1 MEHQHGENAHI
12 HNNLLSHAKKKA
24 KKLFTLAKNDSYNLK
39 IENLSQAKELIAKIH
54 GFENWHILEKV
65 ANVSFSMNADYE
77 NLDMPYILAQIESE
91 AQIKE
96 NFLIMN
102 SNEPGYI
109 YSALTF
115 RHLKISNYGDIFSLG
130 ENNRALI
137 KEIEMSMDREFSVI
151 NLDILHTDL
160 PAGKNNIT
168 VEKPIKLDNNINL
181 DPRLIDILQ
190 IPALSQKN
198 TFKEDEFGA
207 YCVLSLKTPVIA
219 QSEHLNL
226 LNNLKTLLGSFCK
239 VTDVTHNMEI
249 NEFKKVLA
257 YQNQKISYTVCDS
270 KNTTGKNSKFSNIM
284 DSMITG
290 TKYVSIFENKKL
302 NWSVHFDTNGNH
314 HHLLIQV
321 YAQDKK
327 ELDEIV
333 FLTQGYQK
341 EIEKNSIENI
351 VNSLNEKSLLLNYKT
366 DVFQQMNGNLFE
378 NMTSL
383 KTGNSRNTLVFGRP
397 GCGKSMFLNVL
408 NLSQCMQTKNNDLPK
423 IRVIDIGPSSSG
435 FFSLIKDS
443 LSPDRQHKVGYHR
456 IRMTEEYCVN
466 LFDTELGAR
475 RPTPTHRAFLLNFM
489 LLLLTDISQD
499 KPETDM
505 TGFVQAVL
513 DKMYDQV
520 SDKNAPKRYNAGI
533 DQRVDTVLGQT
544 GFVVDNKTTWWEV
557 VDHLFYSHY
566 YYEAKL
572 AQRHA
577 VPLLSDTP
585 YIVADD
591 KIRNIYSKVN
601 VNTGE
606 TLLEYCKRLINDALS
621 QYKILSRP
629 TVLDVDEE
637 DIIGID
643 LDEVV
648 RTGHG
653 QAEKQTAVMYLVALY
668 LANKNMKYH
677 DFSENSFLQ
686 EKENNYLDYHT
697 QQYLQSNS
705 NVVDKLLMF
714 DELHRISRFSLASQ
728 QIMVEL
734 RESKKHDISIT
745 VATQSI
751 NDITEIMLPFL
762 DNMVIM
768 DAGNNAEQ
776 ERLVKILN
784 MTAIEKRQLKN
795 IYGPRANTP
804 SVFMIKN
811 REYAELISL
820 SIPVKLILA
829 FSNTLEDIRLRK
841 LLAQKIGLFNALDII
856 AAYYPQG
863 IKNEVEKRKQDM
875 SPVWYENIENRED
888 IIQYLAEE
896 LLSYWHKYLAKK

>member
-1 MEHQHGENAHI
+1 MEHQHGENTHI

-39 IENLSQAKELIAKIH
+39 IENLSQAKELIAQIH

-65 ANVSFSMNADYE
+65 ANVSFPMDTDYS
-77 NLDMPYILAQIESE
+77 NLNIPYILTQIEND

-96 NFLIMN
+96 NYLINN

-109 YSALTF
+109 YSVLTF

-130 ENNRALI
+130 ENNSTLI
-137 KEIEMSMDREFSVI
+137 KEIEMALDREFSVI

-181 DPRLIDILQ
+181 DSRLIDILQ

-239 VTDVTHNMEI
+239 VSDVTHNVEI

-270 KNTTGKNSKFSNIM
+270 KNATDKNSKLSNIM

-290 TKYVSIFENKKL
+290 TKYISVFENKKI

-314 HHLLIQV
+314 HGLLIQV
-321 YAQDKK
+321 YAQNKK
-327 ELDEIV
+327 QLDEIV

-341 EIEKNSIENI
+341 EIEKNSIKNI
-351 VNSLNEKSLLLNYKT
+351 SNSLNEKSLLLNYKT
-366 DVFQQMNGNLFE
+366 DVFQQMSGNLFE

-408 NLSQCMQTKNNDLPK
+408 NLSQCIQTKNNDLPK

-435 FFSLIKDS
+435 FFSLIKES

-475 RPTPTHRAFLLNFM
+475 RPTSTHRAFLLNFM
-489 LLLLTDISQD
+489 LLLLTDVSQD
-499 KPETDM
+499 KPEAGM
-505 TGFVQAVL
+505 AGLVQEIL
-513 DKMYDQV
+513 DKMYDQT
-520 SDKNAPKRYNAGI
+520 SDKNTPRRYSAGI
-533 DQRVDTVLGQT
+533 NQKVDVVLNQT

-557 VDHLFYSHY
+557 VDYLFSSHY
-566 YYEAKL
+566 NYEAKL

-577 VPLLSDTP
+577 VPLLSDSP
-585 YIVADD
+585 YILGDD
-591 KIRNIYSKVN
+591 KIRSMYAKVS
-601 VNTGE
+601 VSTGE
-606 TLLEYCKRLINDALS
+606 TLLEYFNRLINDALI
-621 QYKILSRP
+621 QYKILSHP
-629 TVLDVDEE
+629 TVFDVDEQNM
-637 DIIGID
+637 IGID
-643 LDEVV
+643 LDEVAKAGN
-648 RTGHG
+648 R
-653 QAEKQTAVMYLVALY
+653 QAEKQTAVMYMLALY

-686 EKENNYLDYHT
+686 EKESNYLDYHR
-697 QQYLQSNS
+697 QQYTQSNS
-705 NVVDKLLMF
+705 NMLDKLLMC
-714 DELHRISRFSLASQ
+714 DELHRISRFSLATQ

-745 VATQSI
+745 MATQYM
-751 NDITEIMLPFL
+751 NDITDIMLSFL

-768 DAGNNAEQ
+768 DSGNNAEQ

-804 SVFMIKN
+804 GVFMIKN

-820 SIPVKLILA
+820 SIPVKLSLA
-829 FSNTLEDIRLRK
+829 FSTTSEDVRLRK
-841 LLAQKIGLFNALDII
+841 LLTQKIGLFNALDII
-856 AAYYPQG
+856 FAYYPQG
-863 IKNEVEKRKQDM
+863 IKNEVEKRNQKM
-875 SPVWYENIENRED
+875 SPVWSENREN
-888 IIQYLAEE
+888 IIQDLAEE
-896 LLSYWHKYLAKK
+896 LLAHWYKYLAKK